1 MAQREQIRDHG
12 SWAMDRQV
20 IDTLKIAERAIIAAW
35 KKGDEVEKAQLAI
48 AQDIVQ
54 EVIAQREA
62 MQMDAA
68 NQ

>member
-1 MAQREQIRDHG
+1 
-12 SWAMDRQV
+12 MDRQV
-20 IDTLKIAERAIIAAW
+20 IETLKIAERAIIAAW
-35 KKGDEVEKAQLAI
+35 RKGDEVEKALLAI
-48 AQDIVQ
+48 AQDIIQ